1 MEHPLLLEID
11 KTMMATTLVANAIKT
26 NAVSG
31 SADESRTQVWD
42 PGYDASLKTPHFS
55 SNLIFTRRTQIT

>member
-11 KTMMATTLVANAIKT
+11 KTMIATTLVANAIKT
-26 NAVSG
+26 NAVSS

-42 PGYDASLKTPHFS
+42 SG
-55 SNLIFTRRTQIT
+55 